1 MKQESISQEFWLKN
15 IEEINNYFIKEIEQN
30 ELMSKK
36 HKKVSRIS
44 KYI

>member
-30 ELMSKK
+30 ELMSKN